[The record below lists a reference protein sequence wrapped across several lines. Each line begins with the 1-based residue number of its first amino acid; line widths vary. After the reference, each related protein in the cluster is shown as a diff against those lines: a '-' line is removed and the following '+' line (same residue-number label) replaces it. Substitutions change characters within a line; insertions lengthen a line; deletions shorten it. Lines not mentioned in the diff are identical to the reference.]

1 MAVRGGMKPHTL
13 LALTLGV
20 AQVARAD
27 VPDPAVHTPAAR
39 LDQARATVYKQKAL
53 DLRVASPQLLSSNTG
68 RADPPAPQAWRI
80 VHPKGHEVSVERVA
94 EQLHR
99 THELEEFPH
108 ETDTTAAWVGVW
120 MLVAAASVGST
131 VPILAALDA
140 DKGAIGAT
148 GGTAGVLGTAGLITL
163 ITGAVLHSGSSREV
177 PLSVATNMVREY
189 NAGLAVELGAE
200 VTAPEDQDAS
210 RDKAPTALVDEVAA
224 PSPAERRPSAIGSR
238 DVVRSDAGLGD
249 RSPSATAAP
258 PSARD
263 PASRAAAPTRLGLRF
278 LDSEGVRVTEVV
290 DAIASALRVGDLV
303 LSMDDIP
310 MPTLAALRSY
320 TSRLRPGDTVKVR
333 VRRSGVELDVALH
346 L

>member
-1 MAVRGGMKPHTL
+1 MRGGMKPHTL

-39 LDQARATVYKQKAL
+39 LDQARATVYTHKAL

-99 THELEEFPH
+99 TRELEEFPR
-108 ETDTTAAWVGVW
+108 EIDTTAAWVGVW

-131 VPILAALDA
+131 VPILFATNSKKDNIE
-140 DKGAIGAT
+140 AIGAT
-148 GGTAGVLGTAGLITL
+148 AGVTGGAGLITL
-163 ITGAVLHSGSSREV
+163 IVGAALHATSDREV

-189 NAGLAVELGAE
+189 NEGLAIELGA
-200 VTAPEDQDAS
+200 A
-210 RDKAPTALVDEVAA
+210 AA
-224 PSPAERRPSAIGSR
+224 PADAI
-238 DVVRSDAGLGD
+238 AA
-249 RSPSATAAP
+249 PATAAGRELGSP
-258 PSARD
+258 AAAVVGELSASSPRAATGD
-263 PASRAAAPTRLGLRF
+263 QSSASRAAPSVRLGVRLVE
-278 LDSEGVRVTEVV
+278 SEGVRITAVV
-290 DAIASALRVGDLV
+290 DAAASGLRAGDLV
-303 LSMDDIP
+303 LKIDDIP
-310 MPTLAALRSY
+310 LPTLAALRSY
-320 TSRLRPGDTVKVR
+320 TSRLRPGDTVKLR

>member
-1 MAVRGGMKPHTL
+1 MAMRGGMKPHTL

-80 VHPKGHEVSVERVA
+80 VHPKGHEVSVENVA
-94 EQLHR
+94 AKLHR
-99 THELEEFPH
+99 TRELEEFPR
-108 ETDTTAAWVGVW
+108 EIDTTAAWVGVW

-131 VPILAALDA
+131 VPILLATNSKQDNIEAV
-140 DKGAIGAT
+140 GA
-148 GGTAGVLGTAGLITL
+148 TAGVTGGAGLITL
-163 ITGAVLHSGSSREV
+163 IIGAVLHSTSDHEV

-189 NAGLAVELGAE
+189 NEGLALELGA
-200 VTAPEDQDAS
+200 A
-210 RDKAPTALVDEVAA
+210 AA
-224 PSPAERRPSAIGSR
+224 PADAIAAPAMAAGRERASPAVAVVGELSAS
-238 DVVRSDAGLGD
+238 
-249 RSPSATAAP
+249 SPRAAAVDQ
-258 PSARD
+258 SS
-263 PASRAAAPTRLGLRF
+263 ASRAAPSVRLGVRLF
-278 LDSEGVRVTEVV
+278 ESDGVRITAVV
-290 DAIASALRVGDLV
+290 DAAASALRAGDLV
-303 LSMDDIP
+303 LSIDDIP
-310 MPTLAALRSY
+310 LPTLAALRSY

>member
-1 MAVRGGMKPHTL
+1 MAMRGGMKPHTL

-80 VHPKGHEVSVERVA
+80 VHPKGHEVSIENVA
-94 EQLHR
+94 AKLHR
-99 THELEEFPH
+99 TRELEEFSR
-108 ETDTTAAWVGVW
+108 EIDTTAAWVGVW

-131 VPILAALDA
+131 VPILLATNSKQDNIEAV
-140 DKGAIGAT
+140 GA
-148 GGTAGVLGTAGLITL
+148 TAGVTGGAGLITL
-163 ITGAVLHSGSSREV
+163 IIGAVLHSTSDHEV

-189 NAGLAVELGAE
+189 NEGLAIELGAAA
-200 VTAPEDQDAS
+200 APAGVIASPELAVGPESTSRDAS
-210 RDKAPTALVDEVAA
+210 VHDLTRSGAVVGERSASRPRAAPVDQSSESRAA
-224 PSPAERRPSAIGSR
+224 PS
-238 DVVRSDAGLGD
+238 V
-249 RSPSATAAP
+249 
-258 PSARD
+258 
-263 PASRAAAPTRLGLRF
+263 RLGVRLF
-278 LDSEGVRVTEVV
+278 ESEGVRITEVV
-290 DAIASALRVGDLV
+290 EATASALRVGDLV
-303 LSMDDIP
+303 LSMDEIP

-320 TSRLRPGDTVKVR
+320 TARLRPGDTVKLR
-333 VRRSGVELDVALH
+333 VRRSGVELDVSLH